1 MTWTH
6 ERIVLIAVLTIVGVQ
21 VAAGLAMVVLIPES
35 DKRGQFGDMFGVVNA
50 LFSGFAF
57 AGVIYAVLL
66 QREDLKLQRE
76 ELTLTRKELQR
87 SAEAQEK
94 SEKALVAQAAASAQS
109 ARLSAINY
117 LLEHYDAQLK
127 TFHGM
132 AYAQN
137 DPRLARMRDLEQKR
151 VQLIHLLDEVFETI
165 TARRA

>member
-6 ERIVLIAVLTIVGVQ
+6 QRLVLLAVIAIVGIQIV
-21 VAAGLAMVVLIPES
+21 AGLAMLVLIPES

-50 LFSGFAF
+50 LFSGLAF

-127 TFHGM
+127 SFHGM
-132 AYAQN
+132 AFTQN
-137 DPRLARMRDLEQKR
+137 DPRLARMRHLEQKR
-151 VQLIHLLDEVFETI
+151 AQLMRLLDEVFETI